1 MDCGLFGVRFLFL
14 GHKNG
19 AVAPVDHLSTFATA
33 PFLLRCGDKGY
44 RNRQKQKKIEQI
56 NVWYF
61 ADNVIYYII
70 VKCKFRFDL

>member
-33 PFLLRCGDKGY
+33 PFNVLRKG
-44 RNRQKQKKIEQI
+44 RIKVKVSITNRKTIKRRTAYVE
-56 NVWYF
+56 
-61 ADNVIYYII
+61 A
-70 VKCKFRFDL
+70 FR